1 MVSETTNYQLKKP
14 SGDDPYNI
22 NVFNENW
29 DVIDAKLKAN
39 ADDIAN
45 NKLKVDGAASSIVNE
60 NLPANI
66 VVVSKADGKVAPST
80 ITVEELNALDGIKG
94 NIDEQISALE
104 TQCADMETRLS
115 AEETEIDSMSDTIG
129 KAMLAMGLRLD
140 TTQTTANGAKE
151 SADSAMS
158 VANSALA
165 KANTATELANAVP
178 KITISADDPSGGED
192 GDLWFIYE

>member
-60 NLPANI
+60 NLPAEI
-66 VVVSKADGKVAPST
+66 VVVSGKDGRVAPST
-80 ITVEELNALDGIKG
+80 ITVEELNALDGVEG
-94 NIDEQISALE
+94 NIAEQISALE

-115 AEETEIDSMSDTIG
+115 AQETEIDSMSDMIG
-129 KAMLAMGLRLD
+129 EAMLAMALRLD

-165 KANTATELANAVP
+165 KANSAIESVNAIP
-178 KITISADDPSGGED
+178 NITISADDPSGGND
-192 GDLWFIYE
+192 GDIWFIYE

>member
-1 MVSETTNYQLKKP
+1 MAKTTNYQLEKP
-14 SGDDPYNI
+14 SKDDNYNI
-22 NVFNENW
+22 NVFNGNW
-29 DVIDAKLKAN
+29 DIIDAALKAN
-39 ADDIAN
+39 ADDIV
-45 NKLKVDGAASSIVNE
+45 NKTFEVKGAALSIINE
-60 NLPANI
+60 NLPAEI
-66 VVVSKADGKVAPST
+66 VVVSGKDGRVAPST

-165 KANTATELANAVP
+165 KANSAIDLVNAIPNV
-178 KITISADDPSGGED
+178 TISADDPSGGED